1 MDRNNCNHNWKIH
14 VGAKHQINASFP
26 AIYICENCGLT
37 MEASDVIQL
46 RIVDSMN
53 RLQESIIILQ
63 KQIPITGSEIR
74 TIMSKSAEKLSNSI
88 DKFKNELKEYSE
100 SSNKHTNAIKWLT
113 GGLVFVGS
121 VQIIVILILNFK

>member
-1 MDRNNCNHNWKIH
+1 MDQNNCEHKWKID

-46 RIVDSMN
+46 KIVDSMN
-53 RLQESIIILQ
+53 RLQESISSLQ
-63 KQIPITGSEIR
+63 KQIPTTGLEIR
-74 TIMSKSAEKLSNSI
+74 TTISKSSEKLSSSI

-100 SSNKHTNAIKWLT
+100 SSNKHANAITLLT
-113 GGLVFVGS
+113 GGLVFVGL
-121 VQIIVILILNFK
+121 VQIIVILILN